1 MHIKTK
7 DIYIPPFL
15 LIVFCQLYLPSF
27 RFNIFL
33 QLVVLIL
40 FFLLDSKSLTNGI
53 VNKIQPLFLIFC
65 LGLLPMVFYEYKIIN
80 FIKDIAH
87 FLKPVLGI
95 LLGYF
100 LFKKVE
106 LKDFVK
112 IIIVSGFLSAIVH
125 LFLVLISGK
134 LFFGNIND
142 IRNDFGK
149 DDFLE
154 LFALLFALFY
164 GKFQKQQIF
173 KKSFIN
179 PIIIFIL
186 LISNVLYFSR
196 TMIVGFLFVLLS
208 IYGFTKIN
216 KKNIKTFLFI
226 ITTIGL
232 IYIYLFTVKIDRNKP
247 GLESFLYKIKIAPSE
262 LFKANI
268 DRENHKDLWDHWRGY
283 EAKRALALMRDN
295 PSSYVIGTGF
305 GSLINLKFKAP
316 LNEKGMKYI
325 SETHNGYIYVFY
337 KTGII
342 GLILLFYFLIKLYLQ
357 TYRRHSFV
365 SVFISSISVFYFFTT
380 LTITGI
386 YNPRDVVIFILGGLI
401 ALLHSGKYQMNNK

>member
-1 MHIKTK
+1 MKAKKIF
-7 DIYIPPFL
+7 IPLFL
-15 LIVFCQLYLPSF
+15 LVIFCQLYLPSF
-27 RFNIFL
+27 RVNIVL
-33 QLVVLIL
+33 QCIVLGL
-40 FFLLDSKSLTNGI
+40 LFLLDSKLLTKGI
-53 VNKIQPLFLIFC
+53 LGIIAPLFIIFC
-65 LGLLPMVFYEYKIIN
+65 IGIITAFFHDYKLIN
-80 FIKDIAH
+80 FIKDITH
-87 FLKPVLGI
+87 FLKPIIGL

-100 LFKKVE
+100 LFKKTE

-112 IIIVSGFLSAIVH
+112 IIIISGFLSAIVH
-125 LFLVLISGK
+125 FFLVLIFGK
-134 LFFGNIND
+134 LSSFNIND

-149 DDFLE
+149 DNFLE

-173 KKSFIN
+173 KKPFIN
-179 PIIIFIL
+179 LIIIFFL

-196 TMIVGFLFVLLS
+196 TMIIGFLLALLS

-216 KKNIKTFLFI
+216 KKNSRIFIFI

-232 IYIYLFTVKIDRNKP
+232 LYISLFSIKIDRNKP

-262 LFKANI
+262 VFNTKI
-268 DRENHKDLWDHWRGY
+268 DRENHKELWDHWRGY
-283 EAKRALALMRDN
+283 EAKRALVLMQEN
-295 PSSYVIGTGF
+295 PSSYVIGNGF

-316 LNEKGMKYI
+316 LDKKGMKYI
-325 SETHNGYIYVFY
+325 SETHNGYIYIFY

-342 GLILLFYFLIKLYLQ
+342 GFILLFYFLIKLHL
-357 TYRRHSFV
+357 HSYQKKSFIT
-365 SVFISSISVFYFFTT
+365 VFIASISVFYFFTT

-401 ALLHSGKYQMNNK
+401 ALLHNKNYQTNNSK